1 MYDVLTT
8 MPGTEGIMYRHLLS
22 ILAHVVVTKC
32 HRLGDLS
39 KNHFLLIVLETE
51 ESKMRVPADLM
62 SGEGPLLG
70 LQTAVF
76 SWYPH
81 MAESRE
87 RAGLLSLL
95 RRVLI
100 HSQWLHPQDLITPLD
115 SPSPTGESG
124 EDPVHS
130 PVITAVSY

>member
-8 MPGTEGIMYRHLLS
+8 MPGTEGIMYKHLLS
-22 ILAHVVVTKC
+22 ILAHVVITKC

-62 SGEGPLLG
+62 TGEGPLLG

-76 SWYPH
+76 SLYPH

-87 RAGLLSLL
+87 RAGSP
-95 RRVLI
+95 VS
-100 HSQWLHPQDLITPLD
+100 SQEGANPFTMAP
-115 SPSPTGESG
+115 PSGPH
-124 EDPVHS
+124 HS
-130 PVITAVSY
+130 PRLTITNR